1 MIWVDTGP
9 LVALCSPADNLHDRA
24 LRELDRLPDV
34 ELWVCSPVLCE
45 AYYLLRTE
53 PERLRL
59 NALFDEE
66 LVAPRGAH
74 DESRVVSGS
83 RAWLRKY
90 RDHEPDF
97 ADAYLIGLLVENRRH
112 RVWTFDREFR
122 SIWRLPNGN
131 RPALA

>member
-9 LVALCSPADNLHDRA
+9 LVALCSPADNLHERA

-34 ELWVCSPVLCE
+34 GLWVCAPVLCE
-45 AYYLLRTE
+45 AYFLLRTE
-53 PERLRL
+53 PGRLRL

-66 LVAPRGAH
+66 LLDPRSAQ
-74 DESRVVSGS
+74 DEPRVVSCS
-83 RAWLRKY
+83 RAWLHRY

-97 ADAYLIGLLVENRRH
+97 ADAYLIALLVENRRH

-122 SIWRLPNGN
+122 TNWRLPNGS